1 MTIEDISSK
10 IRPELICNHVEGIFH
25 IIFVSKLKIAEIMK
39 VLLGND
45 SSSSLVRV
53 RHIIITSPLL
63 AKIWSV

>member
-10 IRPELICNHVEGIFH
+10 IRPELICNHVEGTFH

-39 VLLGND
+39 VLPGNH

-53 RHIIITSPLL
+53 RHIIITSLFL